1 MTRRIWHQGLQFC
14 LDSILHS
21 DKAIIKVSTQF
32 MEEQIFAATQH
43 REAVRDVARDEDDG
57 GVGDDIE
64 AGIAR

>member
-1 MTRRIWHQGLQFC
+1 
-14 LDSILHS
+14 
-21 DKAIIKVSTQF
+21 

-57 GVGDDIE
+57 GVGEDIE